1 MIDNAKGMLTG
12 LAVGDALGMVCEF
25 EQPGTFPYV
34 DEMRAGGPFN
44 LPKGYW
50 TDDTSMALCLAE
62 SLLNNGGYDSYD
74 VMGNFTRWRNEGYLS
89 STGLCFDCGGQIQA
103 AIRDFESDKSAW
115 VAKDTPRTEAAGNG
129 AIMRLAPVVLAA
141 FKHRSEKDI
150 LAMVRLSARET
161 HYSFEA
167 EAGAEVFAALLI
179 QAMKANGNKTKV
191 ADIDSLSTGN
201 LFDDIWR
208 RVRQPQELNTSGY
221 IVHSLQVAWWAF
233 QTYDS
238 FRDGMLAVVNLGGDS
253 DTNGAIYGQLAGAFY
268 GYEAIPTTWRHDLY
282 DEANITKKAELL
294 YAMDSCEILVS
305 RFEIDKL
312 PLLVNK
318 PHKLRV

>member
-1 MIDNAKGMLTG
+1 MFELIDTAGLRRKGRVFE
-12 LAVGDALGMVCEF
+12 AVEKFSVVKTLQAIESANVVFLLLDATQGVTN
-25 EQPGTFPYV
+25 Q
-34 DEMRAGGPFN
+34 DAHI
-44 LPKGYW
+44 
-50 TDDTSMALCLAE
+50 A
-62 SLLNNGGYDSYD
+62 
-74 VMGNFTRWRNEGYLS
+74 NFIHE
-89 STGLCFDCGGQIQA
+89 TGLC
-103 AIRDFESDKSAW
+103 DFESDKSAW

-179 QAMKANGNKTKV
+179 QAMKVNGNKTKV

-221 IVHSLQVAWWAF
+221 IIHSLQVAWWAF

-238 FRDGMLAVVNLGGDS
+238 FRDGMLAVVN
-253 DTNGAIYGQLAGAFY
+253 
-268 GYEAIPTTWRHDLY
+268 P
-282 DEANITKKAELL
+282 
-294 YAMDSCEILVS
+294 
-305 RFEIDKL
+305 
-312 PLLVNK
+312 
-318 PHKLRV
+318 